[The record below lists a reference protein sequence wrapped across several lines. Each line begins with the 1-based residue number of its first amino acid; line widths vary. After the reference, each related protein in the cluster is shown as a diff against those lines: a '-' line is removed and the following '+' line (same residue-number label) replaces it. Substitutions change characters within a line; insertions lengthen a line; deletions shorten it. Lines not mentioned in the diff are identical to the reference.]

1 MHIAFDWQWCVAVAH
16 AMGSLLSA
24 SSRDRESESD
34 SSRWPTR
41 ADGNSARISNT
52 LEKARSPRIR
62 SAHPLKDEENSLRYS
77 FVGDDTKV
85 MLIFSGVSNNF
96 FRLVNLSLDYCH
108 EFLHVYC
115 R

>member
-1 MHIAFDWQWCVAVAH
+1 
-16 AMGSLLSA
+16 MGRLLSA

-34 SSRWPTR
+34 LKPLAFVS
-41 ADGNSARISNT
+41 DGNSARISNT

-96 FRLVNLSLDYCH
+96 FSADQ
-108 EFLHVYC
+108 FIA
-115 R
+115 